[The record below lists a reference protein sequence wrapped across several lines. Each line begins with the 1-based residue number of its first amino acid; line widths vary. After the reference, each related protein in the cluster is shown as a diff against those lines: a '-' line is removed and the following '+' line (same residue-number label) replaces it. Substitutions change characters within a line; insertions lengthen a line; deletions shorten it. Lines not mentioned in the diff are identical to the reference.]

1 MSSDDGFL
9 QAAESIGR
17 SIATDAVW
25 YDRRC
30 SWVGAVDTKQPWP
43 TVYRSLEPNI
53 YDGTAGVG
61 LFLAQL
67 GSVNGDAAVRRTA
80 VGAMRQSIARASA
93 IPPGR
98 RDGFHAGSLGI
109 AWAAARAGAL
119 LDEEELHAGA
129 RTLLAVAPAP
139 APKRRPDVVPGS
151 AGSVIALLALAE
163 VFDDAALVQEA
174 VATGDEL
181 VAQATLNRFG
191 WSWAIPGR
199 RYPHHLCGLSHG
211 AAGIGWALLELFAST
226 REDRFRAGATGAF
239 EYERS
244 WLDTGSGT
252 WPDLRAPGQR
262 RGVTRGEPS
271 PTVGSWCL
279 GEGGIALTRLRAVEV
294 LGDKTWAQDAAIALE
309 TTRRDLAGRLPHEI
323 EDLTLCHGAA
333 GSADVLLCGGPVL
346 DDRCRD
352 AVALAYE
359 LGRVS
364 LERRNTTGTDWPL
377 GVPGMTPSLF
387 QGLSGIGWWFLRLHD
402 PATPSPLTLP
412 IRLQSGSQRRR
423 FGGLI

>member
-9 QAAESIGR
+9 SASHSIGR
-17 SIATDAVW
+17 RIVTDAVW

-43 TVYRSLEPNI
+43 TLYRSLEPNI

-61 LFLAQL
+61 LFLAHL
-67 GSVNGDAAVRRTA
+67 ASVSGDAAVRRTA

-93 IPPGR
+93 MPPGR

-119 LDEEELHAGA
+119 LEEEELHAGA
-129 RTLLAVAPAP
+129 RTVLAVAPTP
-139 APKRRPDVVPGS
+139 ASDRRPDLLPGS
-151 AGSVIALLALAE
+151 SGSLIALLSLAE
-163 VFDDAALVQEA
+163 VLDDSTLVREA
-174 VATGDEL
+174 VATGEEL
-181 VAQATLNRFG
+181 LARATLTRHG

-211 AAGIGWALLELFAST
+211 AAGIGWALLELYAAT
-226 REDRFRAGATGAF
+226 RDDRFRVGASGAF

-244 WLDTGSGT
+244 WLETGSGT
-252 WPDLRAPGQR
+252 WPDLRTPGQR
-262 RGVTRGEPS
+262 RGVRRWEPS
-271 PTVGSWCL
+271 PTVGSWCH
-279 GEGGIALTRLRAVEV
+279 GEAGIALTRLRAVEV
-294 LGDKTWAQDAAIALE
+294 LDDKTSAEEAAIALE
-309 TTRRDLAGRLPHEI
+309 TTRLDLAGRLPHEI

-333 GSADVLLCGGPVL
+333 GSADVLLCGGAAL
-346 DDRCRD
+346 GEDRQD

-364 LERRNTTGTDWPL
+364 LERHDGTGADWPC
-377 GVPGMTPSLF
+377 GVAGGTTPNLF

-402 PATPSPLTLP
+402 PTIPSPLTLP
-412 IRLQSGSQRRR
+412 IRLTSASAAA
-423 FGGLI
+423 

>member
-9 QAAESIGR
+9 RAAESIGR
-17 SIATDAVW
+17 RIVTDAVW
-25 YDRRC
+25 SDRRC

-61 LFLAQL
+61 LFLAHL
-67 GSVNGDAAVRRTA
+67 ALVSGDAAVRRTA

-93 IPPGR
+93 IPPDR

-109 AWAAARAGAL
+109 AWAASHAGAL
-119 LDEEELHAGA
+119 LGEEELHAAA
-129 RTLLAVAPAP
+129 RTVLAVAPAP
-139 APKRRPDVVPGS
+139 APRRRPDVVPGS

-163 VFDDAALVQEA
+163 VFDDRALIQQA
-174 VATGDEL
+174 VATGEEL
-181 VAQATLNRFG
+181 LAHATLDRHG
-191 WSWAIPGR
+191 SSWAIPGR
-199 RYPHHLCGLSHG
+199 RHPHHLCGLSHG
-211 AAGIGWALLELFAST
+211 AAGIAWALLELFAAT
-226 REDRFRAGATGAF
+226 QEDRFRAGATGAF

-262 RGVTRGEPS
+262 RGVTRWGPS

-279 GEGGIALTRLRAVEV
+279 GEGGIALTRLRALEV
-294 LGDKTWAQDAAIALE
+294 LDDRTCAHDAAIALE
-309 TTRRDLAGRLPHEI
+309 TTHRDLAERLRYEI
-323 EDLTLCHGAA
+323 EDMTLCHGAA
-333 GSADVLLCGGPVL
+333 GSADVLLCAGAVL
-346 DDRCRD
+346 DERFGE

-364 LERRNTTGTDWPL
+364 LERRNTNGTDWPC

-402 PATPSPLTLP
+402 HAIPSPLTLP
-412 IRLQSGSQRRR
+412 IRLQSGPQRRR
-423 FGGLI
+423 FGGLT